1 MDSTVYRRGSDG
13 AIVGTPENNV
23 SEQPSPAISHTGIA
37 AIPPGFAKMGNEQ
50 PETVYRAQQQAAPR
64 RALKLRDL
72 KPGKSKKATAQQVP
86 VAPSTR
92 MQKIRRSP
100 IAKLIRRVFL
110 GLRVVVAAYVLFYV
124 GLGYWTSHALNKTD
138 ALSAHVVPDT
148 AGTNWLLVGSDSRAG
163 LSKAEQKSLKTG
175 KDEGTQ
181 RTDTI
186 MLVHLD
192 ESGKP
197 TLVSFPRDSYV
208 KIPAHK
214 SSDGTKVGDA
224 KNKINAA
231 FSFGGASLLV
241 RTVEANTG
249 LHIDHYM
256 EIGFLGIRDLTDAV
270 NGVDMCVPRNY
281 KDKNSGLNVKK
292 GCQTMNGKTALAY
305 VRMRYA
311 DPKGDIGRIE
321 RQQQFVGSL
330 IHKAVQPSVF
340 LNPFATKSLAT
351 AGVDSVVVS
360 KHDGVIALG
369 RLGMG
374 MKNLSG
380 GKGKVMTVPIS
391 NPDASTPVGS
401 SVLWDEK
408 KAAKLFRQLGAVS

>member
-13 AIVGTPENNV
+13 AIVGTPENA
-23 SEQPSPAISHTGIA
+23 QPATASSPVDPS
-37 AIPPGFAKMGNEQ
+37 IPSAFTQMSNGHG
-50 PETVYRAQQQAAPR
+50 ETLYRAQKQAAPR
-64 RALKLRDL
+64 RAKKLGELFRR
-72 KPGKSKKATAQQVP
+72 KPKAKEIQAAAL
-86 VAPSTR
+86 APGSR
-92 MQKIRRSP
+92 MQRIRRSP
-100 IAKLIRRVFL
+100 AAKRVRQFFL
-110 GLRVVVAAYVLFYV
+110 MLRVVVAAYLIFY
-124 GLGYWTSHALNKTD
+124 GWLGWHTSHSLHRTD
-138 ALSAHVVPDT
+138 ALSAHVVANS

-175 KDEGTQ
+175 KDEGSQ

-192 ESGKP
+192 DNGSP
-197 TLVSFPRDSYV
+197 TLVSFPRDSFV
-208 KIPAHK
+208 TIPAHR
-214 SSDGTKVGDA
+214 STDGTKVDES

-270 NGVDMCVPRNY
+270 NGVDICVPRNY

-292 GCQTMNGKTALAY
+292 GCQTMSGKTALAY

-321 RQQQFVGSL
+321 RQQQFVSSL
-330 IHKAVQPSVF
+330 LHKAVKPSVF
-340 LNPFATKSLAT
+340 LNPFAAKNLAN
-351 AGVDSVVVS
+351 AGVESIVVS
-360 KHDGVIALG
+360 THDGVIDIG
-369 RLGMG
+369 RLGLG
-374 MKNLSG
+374 MKNLTG

-391 NPDASTPVGS
+391 NPDATTSAGS
-401 SVLWDEK
+401 SVLWNLD
-408 KAAKLFRQLGAVS
+408 KAQKLFRQLGAVS

>member
-13 AIVGTPENNV
+13 AIVGTPE
-23 SEQPSPAISHTGIA
+23 IA
-37 AIPPGFAKMGNEQ
+37 GPPVATPPVETAIPAAFNQMSNGQG
-50 PETVYRAQQQAAPR
+50 ETLYRAQQQAAPR
-64 RALKLRDL
+64 RAKKLNEYFAR
-72 KPGKSKKATAQQVP
+72 KPNAREIQAAAL
-86 VAPSTR
+86 APTSR
-92 MQKIRRSP
+92 MQRIRRSP
-100 IAKLIRRVFL
+100 AAKRVRQFFIM
-110 GLRVVVAAYVLFYV
+110 LRFVVAAYIIFY
-124 GLGYWTSHALNKTD
+124 GWLGWSTSHALNRTD
-138 ALSAHVVPDT
+138 ALSAHVVVDS

-192 ESGKP
+192 QSGTP
-197 TLVSFPRDSYV
+197 TLVSFPRDSFV
-208 KIPAHK
+208 TIPAHR
-214 SSDGTKVGDA
+214 SSDGTKVGES

-241 RTVEANTG
+241 RTIEANTG
-249 LHIDHYM
+249 LHVDHYM

-270 NGVDMCVPRNY
+270 NGVDICVSRNY

-292 GCQTMNGKTALAY
+292 GCQTMTGKTALAY

-321 RQQQFVGSL
+321 RQQQFVSAL
-330 IHKAVQPSVF
+330 LHKTVKPSVF
-340 LNPFATKSLAT
+340 LNPFAAKSLAG
-351 AGVDSVVVS
+351 AGVDSIVVS
-360 KHDGVIALG
+360 TDDGVIDIG
-369 RLGMG
+369 RLGLG
-374 MKNLSG
+374 MKSLSG

-391 NPDASTPVGS
+391 NPDATTSAGS
-401 SVLWDEK
+401 SVLWDNE
-408 KAAKLFRQLGAVS
+408 KAAKLFRQLGAIS

>member
-13 AIVGTPENNV
+13 AIVGTPENTNTA
-23 SEQPSPAISHTGIA
+23 SAAQADSSLDPSIPAA
-37 AIPPGFAKMGNEQ
+37 FAQMSNGQ
-50 PETVYRAQQQAAPR
+50 GDTLYRAQQQAAPR
-64 RALKLRDL
+64 RAKKLSEYFTRR
-72 KPGKSKKATAQQVP
+72 PKARNTQA
-86 VAPSTR
+86 APTGSTGTL
-92 MQKIRRSP
+92 QKVRRSP
-100 IAKLIRRVFL
+100 IARRVRQIFL
-110 GLRVVVAAYVLFYV
+110 LLRVVVAGYLVFYAW
-124 GLGYWTSHALNKTD
+124 LGYHTSNSLQRTD
-138 ALSAHVVPDT
+138 ALSAHVV
-148 AGTNWLLVGSDSRAG
+148 ASSSGTNWLLVGSDSRAG
-163 LSKAEQKSLKTG
+163 LSKAEQKALKTG

-186 MLVHLD
+186 MLVHMAED
-192 ESGKP
+192 GTP
-197 TLVSFPRDSYV
+197 TLVSFPRDSFV
-208 KIPAHK
+208 TIPAHR
-214 SSDGTKVGDA
+214 SSDGTKVSES
-224 KNKINAA
+224 KNKLNAA

-270 NGVDMCVPRNY
+270 NGVDLCVPRNY

-321 RQQQFVGSL
+321 RQQQFVSSL
-330 IHKAVQPSVF
+330 LHKAVKPSVF
-340 LNPFATKSLAT
+340 MNPFAAKSLAD
-351 AGVDSVVVS
+351 AGVGSLVVS
-360 KHDGVIALG
+360 THDGIIDIG

-374 MKNLSG
+374 MKDLSG

-391 NPDASTPVGS
+391 NPDATTSVGS
-401 SVLWDEK
+401 SVLWNHD
-408 KAAKLFRQLGAVS
+408 KAQKLFRQLGAVS